1 MRGPHPVPFIFMY
14 KDKVIPIIKE
24 AGKKLAGSFGKVE
37 VLNHK
42 DGLPYNVVTELDL
55 ETEKY
60 LKKNLNKIYPSIE
73 FFGEE
78 FGGNKEAE
86 RYWLVD
92 PIDGTAHFIRG
103 IPFCTL
109 MLALVESGEVVFS
122 AIHNIAS
129 GETFWAEKGQGAE
142 KDGKAIRVSSRPL
155 SSAYLTYEI
164 SLKKKENVDLFISL
178 KNKYVMFKTVCA
190 GFEFAL
196 IAQGKIEGRITIDP
210 WGKEWDYAAGAFLV
224 REAGGTVL
232 NLKKDSYDFKNY
244 NFIAANSI
252 VLKELRY
259 IYKNL

>member
-1 MRGPHPVPFIFMY
+1 MY
-14 KDKVIPIIKE
+14 TDKVIPIIKE
-24 AGKKLAGSFGKVE
+24 AGKKLAGSFGNVE
-37 VLNHK
+37 ILKQK
-42 DGLPYNVVTELDL
+42 DDSPYNIVTKLDL

-60 LKKNLNKIYPSIE
+60 LKDKLHEIYPSVG

-78 FGGNKEAE
+78 FGGDKNME

-92 PIDGTAHFIRG
+92 PIDGTAHFERG
-103 IPFCTL
+103 MPFCTI
-109 MLALVESGEVVFS
+109 MIALVESGEVVFS

-129 GETFWAEKGQGAE
+129 GETFWAEKGQGAK
-142 KDGKAIRVSSRPL
+142 KDGKAIHVSNRPL

-164 SLKKKENVDLFISL
+164 GLNKKENVDLFVSL

-210 WGKEWDYAAGAFLV
+210 WGKDWDYAPGSFLV

-232 NLKKDSYDFKNY
+232 NLGKDSYDFKNH
-244 NFIAANSI
+244 NFIAGNSI
-252 VLKELRY
+252 VCKELREM
-259 IYKNL
+259 YKNL